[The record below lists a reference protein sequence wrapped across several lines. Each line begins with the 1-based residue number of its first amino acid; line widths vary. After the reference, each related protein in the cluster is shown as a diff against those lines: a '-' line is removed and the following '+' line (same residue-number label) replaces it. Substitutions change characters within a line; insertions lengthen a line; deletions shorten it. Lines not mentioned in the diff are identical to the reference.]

1 MFPYRDENE
10 TQRAAIV
17 TGAIIALNVAAW
29 IFVQGAG
36 STLALARSVCD
47 LGLVPGE
54 LTLSVPPGTAFPMGE
69 RLVCLTDPDR
79 QISHLFTSMFLH
91 GSWMHLLGNMWF
103 LWIFGNNIEDS
114 VGRLRFIAF
123 YLLSGLAAAL
133 GQVITG
139 PSSVIPMVGA
149 SGAISG
155 VMGGYLIL
163 FPNVRVFAMVPIG
176 FILTSVALPAWVMLG
191 YWFLIQ
197 VCQRCCNRWQ
207 RDWRRRFAHIRRL
220 VAGVVLIK
228 PFVRKDYLEARRS
241 HTGGAGASC
250 SIDLVAESKF
260 LGVPGNSSIF
270 TDIVY
275 FCISTRIGDHE
286 LPAAILVVSKAKH
299 ANDSDS
305 VTSECFIVV
314 DWDSLSHLSPL
325 DGSGSSPDSP
335 VVSRAEHRLKLDGM
349 TDFFIGRSI

>member
-10 TQRAAIV
+10 TQRTAIV

-47 LGLVPGE
+47 LGLIPGE
-54 LTLSVPPGTAFPMGE
+54 LTLSVPPGTRFPMGD

-139 PSSVIPMVGA
+139 PGSVIPMVGA

-163 FPNVRVFAMVPIG
+163 FPKVRVFAMVPIG
-176 FILTSVALPAWVMLG
+176 FFLTSVALPAWVMLG

-197 VCQRCCNRWQ
+197 FVSGVVTAGSETGGVAFW
-207 RDWRRRFAHIRRL
+207 AHIGGF

-228 PFVRKDYLEARRS
+228 PFVRKDYLEAHRS
-241 HTGGAGASC
+241 HHWRPRRVMF
-250 SIDLVAESKF
+250 D
-260 LGVPGNSSIF
+260 
-270 TDIVY
+270 
-275 FCISTRIGDHE
+275 
-286 LPAAILVVSKAKH
+286 
-299 ANDSDS
+299 
-305 VTSECFIVV
+305 
-314 DWDSLSHLSPL
+314 
-325 DGSGSSPDSP
+325 
-335 VVSRAEHRLKLDGM
+335 
-349 TDFFIGRSI
+349 